1 MQLSTGFII
10 AGAFA
15 DKLRKTLFA
24 QLASKVKEGSLQAS
38 EIARAAAEINRLLY
52 VAIVDKLKMNK
63 GDVVRIRV
71 EYELEDGRIK
81 WKLETLSL
89 EVFRRVSEEEVS
101 KVVEEI
107 KSLQAEQEAEAGYE
121 VEKVGATD
129 IGDLIYSIR
138 KDGQEIGKLLV
149 TPLDDSLVVRAAIKE
164 PARLIQRVTIKKVDG
179 IDETLR
185 QRINEVLSAGSEASN
200 EEVEKFLSEVEALL
214 QS

>member
-164 PARLIQRVTIKKVDG
+164 PARLIPVSYTHLTLPTTERV
-179 IDETLR
+179 
-185 QRINEVLSAGSEASN
+185 
-200 EEVEKFLSEVEALL
+200 
-214 QS
+214 